1 MTVMLDIILSVV
13 LFGMIV
19 LSVMNIN
26 INMSN
31 QNYQGLIE
39 FHTQTEAI
47 QLARI
52 IEFDFRKIGYT
63 IPTASRPA
71 IQIAETSHVRFKTN
85 LQNSPGA
92 TDMVDYTLGGLVSVS
107 VNPRDRMLVRTE
119 NTTSI
124 YINYSV
130 VRFLLSYYNSRDSLL
145 VAPITGALRDSIRSV
160 KVMLILES
168 PEPFD
173 TTYGGGYQY
182 ASALYQKL
190 IYPRNLE

>member
-1 MTVMLDIILSVV
+1 MTVMLDIMLSVV
-13 LFGMIV
+13 LFGMMV
-19 LSVMNIN
+19 LTIMNIN

-31 QNYQGLIE
+31 QNYQGLVE

-63 IPTASRPA
+63 IPVASRPA

-85 LQNSPGA
+85 LQNALGA
-92 TDMVDYTLGGLVSVS
+92 TDIVDYTLSGLVNVS
-107 VNPRDRMLVRTE
+107 TNPRDRMLVRTE
-119 NTTSI
+119 NASSV

-130 VRFLLSYYNSRDSLL
+130 VKFLLTYYNSRDSLL
-145 VAPITGALRDSIRSV
+145 AAPITGALRDSIRSV
-160 KVMLILES
+160 KVLLILES

-173 TTYGGGYQY
+173 TTSGGGYQY

-190 IYPRNLE
+190 IYPRNL

>member
-1 MTVMLDIILSVV
+1 MTVILDIMLSVI
-13 LFGMIV
+13 LFGMMMLTI
-19 LSVMNIN
+19 MNIN

-31 QNYQGLIE
+31 QNYQGLVE

-63 IPTASRPA
+63 IPVASRPA

-85 LQNSPGA
+85 FQNSPGA
-92 TDMVDYTLGGLVSVS
+92 TDIVDYTLSGLVAVS
-107 VNPRDRMLVRTE
+107 INPRDRMLIRTE
-119 NTTSI
+119 NTSSI

-130 VRFLLSYYNSRDSLL
+130 VKFLLSYYNSRDSLL

-160 KVMLILES
+160 KVLLILES

-173 TTYGGGYQY
+173 TTHGGGYQY

-190 IYPRNLE
+190 IYPRNL